1 VSNDV
6 EVNGR
11 RYRWPRQPGLV
22 VTVDGGDP
30 RYFDDALERGLMPAL
45 SDMLRGGGAYSV
57 GRGQMPSLTNPNNMS
72 IVTGAPPSVHGIP
85 GNHYLN
91 PTGAEEQLVDP
102 SALRAPTIHA
112 CLARAGA
119 VVLAVTAKDKLRRLL
134 GAGGVPSV
142 SAERAAEFG
151 LPDLGVASLPELI
164 GRPAPGVYDW
174 ELSCYALEIGLAV
187 HRRCRLDLLYVSLTD
202 FVQHT
207 HAPAEPLAD
216 RFFRRLDQLLGDY
229 LEAGFAVAITADH
242 GMNAKHNADGTPR
255 VHYLSD
261 VLERNGIR
269 DSRVILPITDPYVRH
284 HGALGSFAWVHVP
297 AEEIERTQEVL
308 SGLPGVEEVFT
319 RREAAVIYQH
329 PEDRIGD
336 LSISANARTVLGK
349 RRADHDLSQL
359 TGGLRSHGGRHEQLV
374 PIIVSH
380 RLSEPYSSWHRRGV
394 SNTDV
399 HDLLLNG
406 LASGSGNP
414 NRVAERRARR
424 GPATQSAMTAV
435 GGGAAGSDR

>member
-1 VSNDV
+1 MNNDL

-11 RYRWPRQPGLV
+11 RYRWPRQPCLV
-22 VTVDGGDP
+22 ITVDGGDS

-45 SDMLRGGGAYSV
+45 REMLRGGGAYGV

-91 PTGAEEQLVDP
+91 PAGAEEQLVDP
-102 SALRAPTIHA
+102 SALRAPTIYA
-112 CLARAGA
+112 CFARAGA
-119 VVLAVTAKDKLRRLL
+119 TVLAVSAKDKLRRLL

-151 LPDLGVASLPELI
+151 LPQFGLADLPTLV

-174 ELSCYALEIGLAV
+174 DLSAYALEIGLAV
-187 HRRCRLDLLYVSLTD
+187 FRRVRLDLLYVSLTD

-207 HAPAEPLAD
+207 HAPGEPLAD
-216 RFFRRLDQLLGDY
+216 RFFQRLDQLLGEY
-229 LEAGFAVAITADH
+229 LEAGFAVVITADH

-255 VHYLSD
+255 VHYPSD
-261 VLERNGIR
+261 LIERHGVR
-269 DSRVILPITDPYVRH
+269 DFRVILPITDPYVRH

-297 AEEIERTQEVL
+297 DDEIERTQEVL
-308 SGLPGVEEVFT
+308 TGLPGVEEVLT

-336 LSISANARTVLGK
+336 LSVSADARTVLGK
-349 RRADHDLSQL
+349 RRSDHDLSQL
-359 TGGLRSHGGRHEQLV
+359 TGRLRSHGGRHEQLV

-380 RLSEPYSSWHRRGV
+380 PLSEPYSSWLRGGV
-394 SNTDV
+394 SNADV

-406 LASGSGNP
+406 LAS
-414 NRVAERRARR
+414 
-424 GPATQSAMTAV
+424 QSSTTAV
-435 GGGAAGSDR
+435 GGGSAGSDK

>member
-1 VSNDV
+1 MRPPPVRSDV
-6 EVNGR
+6 EVNAR
-11 RYRWPRQPGLV
+11 RYRWPRQSSLV
-22 VTVDGGDP
+22 LTVDGGDP
-30 RYFDDALERGLMPAL
+30 RYFDDALERGVMPAL
-45 SDMLRGGGAYSV
+45 GEMLRGGGAYSV

-72 IVTGAPPSVHGIP
+72 IVTGAPPSVHGIS

-91 PTGAEEQLVDP
+91 PSGAEEQLVDP
-102 SALRAPTIHA
+102 AALRAPTIHA

-119 VVLAVTAKDKLRRLL
+119 AVLAVSAKDKLRRLL

-142 SAERAAEFG
+142 SAERAAELG
-151 LPDLGVASLPELI
+151 LPELGIASVSELI
-164 GRPAPGVYDW
+164 GRPPPSIYDW
-174 ELSCYALEIGLAV
+174 DLSAYALEIGLAV
-187 HRRCRLDLLYVSLTD
+187 HRRYPLDLLYVSLTD

-207 HAPAEPLAD
+207 HAPGEPLAD
-216 RFFRRLDQLLGDY
+216 RFFHRLDQLLEEY
-229 LEAGFAVAITADH
+229 LEAGFAVGITADH

-261 VLERNGIR
+261 VLERNGVR
-269 DSRVILPITDPYVRH
+269 QARVILPITDPYVRH

-297 AEEIERTQEVL
+297 AEDIEHAQDALGR
-308 SGLPGVEEVFT
+308 LPGVAEIYT

-336 LSISANARTVLGK
+336 LSISADARTVLGK

-359 TGGLRSHGGRHEQLV
+359 SGALRSHGGRHEQLV

-380 RLSEPYSSWHRRGV
+380 ALREPYASWHRHGV
-394 SNTDV
+394 SNSDV

-406 LASGSGNP
+406 LTPS
-414 NRVAERRARR
+414 
-424 GPATQSAMTAV
+424 
-435 GGGAAGSDR
+435 